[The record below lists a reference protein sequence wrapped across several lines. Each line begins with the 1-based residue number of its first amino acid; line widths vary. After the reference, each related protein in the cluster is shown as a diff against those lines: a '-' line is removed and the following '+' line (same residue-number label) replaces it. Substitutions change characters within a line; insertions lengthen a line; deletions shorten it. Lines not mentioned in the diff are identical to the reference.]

1 MKKFVS
7 CLSLSFII
15 FTVSAHTIWDVL
27 HEKITL
33 PEYIEEY
40 NELKPVKQFE
50 KFKFDCTETAIG
62 LTTNAYELVYFEP
75 KLTNVADGYA
85 TYIIPFR
92 LDMKKGARK
101 LIETID
107 TIKSTIP
114 ALNNSHLTPYDCKDL
129 LPDGE
134 YTGIEEDYIAFAI
147 LVDGNGTAKIATL
160 KDDNIYIQLSVNY
173 NGQTY
178 SSELMNSVAQEV
190 KISVPV
196 DCELDNITAKF
207 QSIYGELSFWDALI
221 SQKTPPEGYK
231 RIQGNLKVLSNT
243 EIDSDE

>member
-1 MKKFVS
+1 MSTKFTKEMVDDYADK
-7 CLSLSFII
+7 LL
-15 FTVSAHTIWDVL
+15 
-27 HEKITL
+27 
-33 PEYIEEY
+33 
-40 NELKPVKQFE
+40 
-50 KFKFDCTETAIG
+50 IG
-62 LTTNAYELVYFEP
+62 LTSEENQMVLDEFE
-75 KLTNVADGYA
+75 
-85 TYIIPFR
+85 II
-92 LDMKKGARK
+92 D
-101 LIETID
+101 ETIN

-147 LVDGNGTAKIATL
+147 LVHGDGSAELATL

-178 SSELMNSVAQEV
+178 SSELMNSVAHEV